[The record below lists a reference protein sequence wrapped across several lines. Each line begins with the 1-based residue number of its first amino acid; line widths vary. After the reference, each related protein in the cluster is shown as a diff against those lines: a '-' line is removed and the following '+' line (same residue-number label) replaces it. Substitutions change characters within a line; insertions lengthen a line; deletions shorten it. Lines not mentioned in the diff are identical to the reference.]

1 MHVPQYVGP
10 FGEQSGWRDIG
21 WNLKPAEPIFAGK
34 RFVLTDAKAIS
45 YGESVLGY
53 IADEKLAQI
62 VGSPT
67 AGTNGNT
74 NTFLTPTGYRFTFT
88 GMRVTRHDGTRFHLT
103 GVLPTV
109 LVRPTL
115 DGIRAGQDEALM
127 KALNLADAEGG

>member
-1 MHVPQYVGP
+1 
-10 FGEQSGWRDIG
+10 
-21 WNLKPAEPIFAGK
+21 LFAGK

-45 YGESVLGY
+45 YGESVMGY
-53 IADEKLAQI
+53 MADEKLAQI
-62 VGSPT
+62 VGAPT

-103 GVLPTV
+103 GVQPTTPIK
-109 LVRPTL
+109 PTL
-115 DGIRAGQDEALM
+115 EGIRAGQDEVLL